1 MEYYLSMFEM
11 HKNDTT
17 ATWKILNSICR
28 NSSRKDNFTK
38 IDTSNGIISD
48 PKAMANYF
56 NDYFISVGRDL
67 TQSIPDLNDSFWQLM
82 GEHFASVDVCDSM
95 YFS

>member
-1 MEYYLSMFEM
+1 
-11 HKNDTT
+11 
-17 ATWKILNSICR
+17 
-28 NSSRKDNFTK
+28 
-38 IDTSNGIISD
+38 
-48 PKAMANYF
+48 MANYF